1 MQRSRIHPFFYHA
14 RVAQKRLTRRLAD
27 TFGRQRFARIRSARD
42 LPYTCKRHQSLLR
55 RKLGSTEPQLQENK
69 IVNLRIAIATM
80 DGLLIRPGETFS
92 FWKQVG
98 KTTAGKGYLEG
109 LLLSQGEVKT
119 GVGGGLCQL
128 ANLLFWMGL
137 HTPMQVAERHH
148 HQFDPFPDDHRVLP
162 FGSGASVFY
171 NYVDLRFFN
180 PTDRTFQIRMRVT
193 DKHLKGAIFCNE
205 DWPCAYHLEERNHVF
220 LKQEGKNY
228 RKNEIWRIVIDKR
241 TGNKV
246 SEELIIRNFSEVKYE
261 IDDIHMER
269 LWNPVASKNKRHS

>member
-1 MQRSRIHPFFYHA
+1 MMRGEAIMQLSRIHPFLYHV
-14 RVAQKRLTRRLAD
+14 RVAQKRLTRRLSD
-27 TFGRQRFARIRSARD
+27 TFSRQRFARIRSVRD

-55 RKLGSTEPQLQENK
+55 RKLGSTDPQLQENK

-92 FWKQVG
+92 FWQRVG
-98 KTTAGKGYLEG
+98 KTTAKKGYLEG

-137 HTPMQVAERHH
+137 HTPLVLTERHH

-171 NYVDLRFFN
+171 NYVDLRFHN
-180 PTDRTFQIRMRVT
+180 PTDTTFQIRLWIT
-193 DKHLKGAIFCNE
+193 EQHLKGAIFS
-205 DWPCAYHLEERNHVF
+205 DHPWPYSYHLEERNHAF
-220 LKQEGKNY
+220 LRQEGKNY
-228 RKNEIWRIVIDKR
+228 RRNEIWRIIIDKK
-241 TGNKV
+241 TGQKV
-246 SEELIIRNFSEVKYE
+246 SEELLIRNFSEVKYE
-261 IDDIHMER
+261 LDER
-269 LWNPVASKNKRHS
+269 LEPQIKAEH